1 MQIYPAIDLKNGHCV
16 RLYQG
21 DFAQQT
27 VVNEN
32 PVAQAQAFQKEGA
45 TFLHIVDLDGAVSG
59 KPINLS
65 LIEQMIVSTG
75 LLVQVGGGIRSLE
88 QIDAYLSAG
97 ARRVIIGSKAVQ
109 DPSFVQEAVDKY
121 PQKIAVGIDAKNG
134 LVATHGWLEVSSISY
149 LDFARQMEQL
159 GVQTI
164 IFTDISRDGTLAGP
178 NLEALAALKKSV
190 QAEIIASGGV
200 SNKDD
205 LVKISRLGIE
215 GTIAGKALYSGNLT
229 MSEALEVQ
237 NGAH

>member
-1 MQIYPAIDLKNGHCV
+1 MQIYPAIDLKNGRCV

-27 VVNEN
+27 VVNED
-32 PVAQAQAFQKEGA
+32 PVAQARAFKQEGA

-59 KPINLS
+59 TPVNLP
-65 LIEQMIVSTG
+65 LIEQMIEATG
-75 LLVQVGGGIRSLE
+75 LPVQVGGGIRSHA

-97 ARRVIIGSKAVQ
+97 TRRVIIGSKAVA
-109 DPSFVQEAVDKY
+109 DPAFVQEAVRRY
-121 PQKIAVGIDAKNG
+121 PQQIAVGIDAKNG
-134 LVATHGWLEVSSISY
+134 RVATHGWLEVSEISY
-149 LDFARQMEQL
+149 LDFAEQMEQL
-159 GVQTI
+159 GTRTI

-178 NLEALAALKKSV
+178 NLEALAALKKRV

-200 SNKDD
+200 SNQDD

-229 MSEALEVQ
+229 MSQALEVQ
-237 NGAH
+237 NGPY